1 MKSSSRRGFLEF
13 VAAAG
18 GALAMAPRASLAG
31 PGIAAP
37 PGFSGFQQRLLGPIY
52 SNPCPF
58 TADLKPD
65 DAAQKKGIA
74 RALRHG
80 IGVFAATA
88 GNTKYATLRFDEI
101 KHVNR
106 VMIECVAGKALAI
119 AATGDWDTPQAVA
132 FARYARDIGAD
143 ALQVLSPT

>member
-1 MKSSSRRGFLEF
+1 MNALIEARPTSRRGFLEF

-18 GALAMAPRASLAG
+18 GGLAITPRVRSAEPS
-31 PGIAAP
+31 IAAR
-37 PGFSGFQQRLLGPIY
+37 PGFTRFQQRLLGPVY

-65 DAAQKKGIA
+65 DDAQKKGIA

-88 GNTKYATLRFDEI
+88 GNTQYATLSFDEI
-101 KHVNR
+101 KRVNR
-106 VMIECVAGKALAI
+106 VMVECVAGKALAI
-119 AATGDWDTPQAVA
+119 AATGDWDTPQAVE
-132 FARYARDIGAD
+132 FAGCAGHRR
-143 ALQVLSPT
+143 

>member
-1 MKSSSRRGFLEF
+1 MGSWNSSLPRVAHWRWRRGHRWL
-13 VAAAG
+13 G
-18 GALAMAPRASLAG
+18 RA
-31 PGIAAP
+31 IAAP
-37 PGFSGFQQRLLGPIY
+37 PGFSGFQQRLLGPVY

-74 RALRHG
+74 GVRHG

-88 GNTKYATLRFDEI
+88 GNTKYSTLGFDEI

-106 VMIECVAGKALAI
+106 VMIECVSGK
-119 AATGDWDTPQAVA
+119 
-132 FARYARDIGAD
+132 R
-143 ALQVLSPT
+143 